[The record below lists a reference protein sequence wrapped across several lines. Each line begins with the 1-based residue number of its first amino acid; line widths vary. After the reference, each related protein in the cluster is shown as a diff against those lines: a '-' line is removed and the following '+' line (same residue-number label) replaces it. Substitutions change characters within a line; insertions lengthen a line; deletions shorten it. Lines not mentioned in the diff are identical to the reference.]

1 MLPLVF
7 IDDSGTM
14 RLFVTGD
21 ADGKATNDFREFNFN
36 RAIAKRK
43 QVCPFDTFFTNDA
56 INDVFFSKKD
66 VIDRIIR
73 EEGIEGAQLLSFGDG
88 PVEIEFTKVVG
99 GLAVGVAS
107 DEQAHGS
114 GVIDEDKRQ
123 HLLHAGADA
132 IIPDYRN
139 TKWILETFFP

>member
-1 MLPLVF
+1 LV
-7 IDDSGTM
+7 ILSGTAEPEV
-14 RLFVTGD
+14 RG
-21 ADGKATNDFREFNFN
+21 E
-36 RAIAKRK
+36 AKLLGLT
-43 QVCPFDTFFTNDA
+43 QYFGEHVFGSSPGN
-56 INDVFFSKKD
+56 FFSKKD

-73 EEGIEGAQLLSFGDG
+73 EEGIEGAHLLSFGDG